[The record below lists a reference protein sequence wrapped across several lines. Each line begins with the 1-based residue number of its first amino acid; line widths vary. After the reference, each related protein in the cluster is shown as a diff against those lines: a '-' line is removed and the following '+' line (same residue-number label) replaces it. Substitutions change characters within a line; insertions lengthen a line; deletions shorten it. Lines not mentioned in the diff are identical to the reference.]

1 MHSTGLSP
9 ICKED
14 RAMIRALHKFW
25 SRSDD
30 GASAVEY
37 GLLVAGIAVVII
49 GVVFVLGN
57 TIQDRFTETNT
68 CITTNGVNC
77 PAP

>member
-1 MHSTGLSP
+1 MF
-9 ICKED
+9 
-14 RAMIRALHKFW
+14 RALHKFW

-49 GVVFVLGN
+49 GVVFALGGAL
-57 TIQDRFTETNT
+57 TKSFDKTCAAIQGQPTAAK
-68 CITTNGVNC
+68 CTT